1 MKRNIVYLTIY
12 LFSFSHFLFSYSYED
27 YILYTKAKKQYQER
41 KYQEAYESFSLL
53 KRTFPYSRVQKSKL
67 LDYYLG
73 LTQYHLE
80 QWEEAE
86 TLLTANILPSHIE
99 ERDYTLGT
107 LHLKKNQLRQANLYF
122 ERLLSSEYSYSHELM
137 EKKIEAVLCKINAY
151 YKIYFAAK
159 FYRNFEHIS
168 DLKRQDVLEIFT
180 YLASK
185 GERENAQRFLLEFLK
200 RNQGKKEDFFPFYSA
215 LLTHFLKTKSYDKVL
230 QYANLFS
237 KLDLRAEE
245 NQDFYLL
252 QKARAYHHRKEY
264 VKAVSCYEAIQNP
277 RYKSDAVLELAAI
290 HYSLENYDTVIQL
303 LEKKSPKSTRD
314 LKLLGNSYF
323 ITKQREKFL
332 SVAQKIEERE
342 SNAYENIMFHYF
354 ITNPAAAVDKDNSL
368 AFTNFLVQHYL
379 SDLYPF
385 DDSNIVKSTSLEY
398 EKLKDFLS
406 IQDRDLV
413 ELEIKNSHF
422 YYKTEIETTC
432 AVNNFYESFALYDLA
447 YQNAKRNASLFSR
460 FRNSISLLFP
470 RYYRELIQ
478 KYALQY
484 GIAEDILNTLILLSS
499 EWNSNYEKENKMGLF
514 ALDFRNTPEP
524 SQLKNPEFSI
534 EIACQKL
541 KKIQEKYPGA
551 LAGMIV
557 FLYGE
562 NYYKELIW
570 EENGD
575 ISLNKIS
582 DLSMRYEIQQLILHY
597 CFYKNLYS

>member
-86 TLLTANILPSHIE
+86 TLLTANILPAHIE

-159 FYRNFEHIS
+159 FYQNFEHIS

-185 GERENAQRFLLEFLK
+185 GERENAQRFLLEFLR
-200 RNQGKKEDFFPFYSA
+200 RNQGKKEDFFPFYST

-277 RYKSDAVLELAAI
+277 RYKSDASLELAAI

-303 LEKKSPKSTRD
+303 LEKKSPKSTHD
-314 LKLLGNSYF
+314 FKLLGNSYF
-323 ITKQREKFL
+323 ITKQKEKFL

-354 ITNPAAAVDKDNSL
+354 ITNPTATVDKDNSL

-398 EKLKDFLS
+398 EKLKNFLS

-470 RYYRELIQ
+470 RYYRDLIQ

-551 LAGMIV
+551 LASMIV

>member
-1 MKRNIVYLTIY
+1 MKRNIVYLTIC

-41 KYQEAYESFSLL
+41 KYQEAYESFSFL

-73 LTQYHLE
+73 LTQYHLG
-80 QWEEAE
+80 QWKEAE
-86 TLLTANILPSHIE
+86 KLLTANILPAHIE

-151 YKIYFAAK
+151 YNVYFAAK
-159 FYRNFEHIS
+159 FYQNFENIS
-168 DLKRQDVLEIFT
+168 DLKKQDVLEIFE

-185 GERENAQRFLLEFLK
+185 DERENAQRFLLEFLR

-215 LLTHFLKTKSYDKVL
+215 LLTHFLRTKSYDKVL

-277 RYKSDAVLELAAI
+277 RYKSDASLELAAI

-303 LEKKSPKSTRD
+303 LEKKSPKSTHD
-314 LKLLGNSYF
+314 LKLLGNAYF

-354 ITNPAAAVDKDNSL
+354 ITNPTATVDKDNSL

-398 EKLKDFLS
+398 KKLKDFLS

-422 YYKTEIETTC
+422 YYKTEIETTY

-470 RYYRELIQ
+470 RYYRDLIQ

-534 EIACQKL
+534 EIACQKI
-541 KKIQEKYPGA
+541 KNIQEKYPGA

-562 NYYKELIW
+562 NYYKELIL

>member
-86 TLLTANILPSHIE
+86 TLLTANILPAHIE

-107 LHLKKNQLRQANLYF
+107 LHLKKNQLRQANFYF

-159 FYRNFEHIS
+159 FYQNFEHIS
-168 DLKRQDVLEIFT
+168 DLKKQDVLEIFT

-185 GERENAQRFLLEFLK
+185 GERENAQRFLLEFLR

-303 LEKKSPKSTRD
+303 LEKKSPKSTHD

-354 ITNPAAAVDKDNSL
+354 ITNPTATVDKDNSL

-398 EKLKDFLS
+398 EKLKNFLS

-470 RYYRELIQ
+470 RYYRDLIQ